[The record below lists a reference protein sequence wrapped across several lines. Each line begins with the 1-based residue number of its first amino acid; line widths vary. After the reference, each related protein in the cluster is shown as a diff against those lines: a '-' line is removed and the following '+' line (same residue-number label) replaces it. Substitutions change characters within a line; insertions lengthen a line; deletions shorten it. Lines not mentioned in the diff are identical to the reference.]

1 MIQVQDKPNEF
12 NALTMIDA
20 VSTLVELIRIDDKTL
35 ATIARKFAQVWLSR
49 YPWPAWCIHDNVYKV
64 IGPEFQFLL

>member
-1 MIQVQDKPNEF
+1 MIQVQDKPYEF

-49 YPWPAWCIHDNVYKV
+49 YPWPA
-64 IGPEFQFLL
+64 